1 MDKQLRNTIDKYQG
15 KSGWVRYIIS
25 GGKVVPEILA
35 SKNKISNKLHDLA
48 TAEQQDKLA
57 RHQLLPARIFADHNF
72 MRVDDIG
79 AYLEKGD
86 SRSRHVAAKEAPRE
100 IKVRPVGYILFDYS
114 ANTIPLVDGAPLVAN
129 ERGEL
134 VRWLRNEQF
143 ATNAGKNST
152 LKKNHL
158 ANHELGVKTLV
169 DTKTSQWTHLLDESK
184 TDIYNVPV
192 M

>member
-35 SKNKISNKLHDLA
+35 SKNEIINKLNDLA

-114 ANTIPLVDGAPLVAN
+114 VNTIPLVDGAPLVAN

-152 LKKNHL
+152 LKKNYL